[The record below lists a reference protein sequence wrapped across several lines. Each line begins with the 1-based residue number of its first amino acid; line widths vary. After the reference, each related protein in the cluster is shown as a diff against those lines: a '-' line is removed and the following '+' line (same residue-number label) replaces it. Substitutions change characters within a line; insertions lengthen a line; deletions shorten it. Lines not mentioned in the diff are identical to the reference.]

1 MLLHFSFGKIKRR
14 KKLILCTAKEIVLL
28 KALQPKSFSNKKG
41 GRKKNK
47 RQCFSTFFISTPNNK
62 IEGE

>member
-1 MLLHFSFGKIKRR
+1 LEKLKEGKNLFCVLP
-14 KKLILCTAKEIVLL
+14 KKLYCWE
-28 KALQPKSFSNKKG
+28 ALQPKSFSNKKG